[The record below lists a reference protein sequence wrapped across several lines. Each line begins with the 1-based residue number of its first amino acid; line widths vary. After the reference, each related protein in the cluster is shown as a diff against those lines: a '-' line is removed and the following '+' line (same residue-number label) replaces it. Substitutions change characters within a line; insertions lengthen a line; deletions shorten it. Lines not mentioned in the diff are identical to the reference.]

1 MKKKIFAL
9 SLSVIVAFSLVACG
23 KSTEQETTTTASDIG
38 EKGEINLGQYKGLT
52 VYSDDIEVKDS
63 ELEAY
68 INQRLELDATTEYM
82 TSGVIKKN
90 DKVKLSFKGTI
101 DGEEFS
107 GGTTE
112 GTVVTMNED
121 GFIVDGF
128 VDAIIGHSIGE
139 KLELDLTM
147 PEDFSDENLKNKP
160 VHFSVSLDSLVVTVV
175 PELTDDFVKSE
186 YSGIGLNTVGEFTEY
201 LKNDLYINNIYSQI
215 WSSIVEN
222 STVVTYEKERYD
234 NYYKI
239 VSENYAA
246 QIQSSYGMSM
256 EEYLQQSSISA
267 VEWENNLSSYVK
279 DYLKEEMVIEKIAEL
294 ENISLTD
301 EQFNIKMLEYAKLYG
316 YDTVEEFKQNYAD
329 VEDEE
334 FRFSALAYFVQE
346 FVAKQANVVA
356 GSNPNKSTTIEMT
369 TPADEETTPES
380 TTTIVVN

>member
-9 SLSVIVAFSLVACG
+9 SLSVIMAFSLVACG
-23 KSTEQETTTTASDIG
+23 KSTEQETTTTVSNIG

>member
-9 SLSVIVAFSLVACG
+9 SLSVIMAFSLVACG
-23 KSTEQETTTTASDIG
+23 KSTEQETTTTVSNIG

-256 EEYLQQSSISA
+256 KEYLQQSSISA

-346 FVAKQANVVA
+346 FVSKQANVVA

>member
-9 SLSVIVAFSLVACG
+9 SLSVIMAFSLVACG